1 VTQHYPWVVAF
12 TFGLLHGFGF
22 AGALAEVGLPQSS
35 IPIALLFFNVGVEI
49 GQLMFVGGCVDSD
62 RSRLARATPA
72 SIVATRMDLAHRAV
86 CHRCARELL
95 AGRTNRRVL
104 TTGCARSRRSMSL
117 GVVSP
122 DHTRAWSALAA
133 PAG

>member
-49 GQLMFVGGCVDSD
+49 GQLMFVGAVLAVIAAGW
-62 RSRLARATPA
+62 RAGGRLRLPQPA
-72 SIVATRMDLAHRAV
+72 WIWRIAPY
-86 CHRCARELL
+86 
-95 AGRTNRRVL
+95 GI
-104 TTGCARSRRSMSL
+104 G
-117 GVVSP
+117 
-122 DHTRAWSALAA
+122 ALASFWLVERIA
-133 PAG
+133 AF